1 MVYLVY
7 FYIHKFYILKSI
19 KLVTTSEN
27 ANGMVYNNVCKII
40 PHKFPYL
47 LREKE
52 RSSII
57 F

>member
-1 MVYLVY
+1 MVYLMH
-7 FYIHKFYILKSI
+7 FYIHNVYILKSI

-27 ANGMVYNNVCKII
+27 AKGMVYNIVCKII

-52 RSSII
+52 
-57 F
+57 